1 MKKLQSVEME
11 MVVGGSGN
19 CVGTYR
25 SCLNAAAAVG
35 MGFLFA
41 TAGAAG
47 LFGVVIAGFGME
59 YCRQQAIACYG

>member
-1 MKKLQSVEME
+1 MKKLQIEQME
-11 MVVGGSGN
+11 AVIGGDGN
-19 CVGTYR
+19 CGGVYR

-35 MGFLFA
+35 VGFLLA
-41 TAGAAG
+41 TGGAAG